1 MKTIRLFSLLTL
13 ICTLLTFSSCH
24 HHKSAAGSG
33 THAKVE
39 GEGGGTSFADA
50 VVINE
55 TSETTGVAAE
65 YDWLKVHYPGYTT
78 LKQSLVYNEGK
89 PYDIIEIKTADGK
102 KEKVYF
108 DISHFFGKF

>member
-1 MKTIRLFSLLTL
+1 MKTIRLFSLLAL
-13 ICTLLTFSSCH
+13 ICTLITFSSCH
-24 HHKSAAGSG
+24 HHKAATTS
-33 THAKVE
+33 AKVE
-39 GEGGGTSFADA
+39 GSSFADA

-65 YDWLKVHYPGYTT
+65 YDWLKVHYPGYKT
-78 LKQSLVYNEGK
+78 LGQSLVYNEGK

>member
-1 MKTIRLFSLLTL
+1 MKDIRLFSLFALVCTL
-13 ICTLLTFSSCH
+13 ITLSACH
-24 HHKSAAGSG
+24 HPKAAATAAKAEGS
-33 THAKVE
+33 
-39 GEGGGTSFADA
+39 SFANA

-55 TSETTGVAAE
+55 TTETTGVAAE
-65 YDWLKVHYPGYTT
+65 YDWLKVHYPGYKT
-78 LKQSLVYNEGK
+78 LGQSLVYNEGK